1 MTRKPRTQASPSEI
15 VGALVGVAVL
25 IGITVWDVPVFLH
38 SRFPNV
44 VIGIFM
50 SLVNATLAYLVML
63 CLMPTWAVFAMNTLR
78 LQRQADRYA
87 DWWASRHP
95 FLDQRIECAIK
106 AASAAAAE
114 TDISRSDRFE
124 ERVLQVT
131 AGRLDRLPYRVYHAL
146 SLQMIFYNLWA
157 AGHYQE
163 ALERCAVALRLD
175 LEKSPLVAELH
186 ADCAELQYHFGRFT
200 DVLTH
205 AEFAVA
211 TAAEADA
218 DTQIRAHSIAALA
231 LAEQGKIAEALQ
243 EIEQAMA
250 VRPVGHHSVFAL
262 IYRAWILW
270 QNGNQEK
277 AQSLLDGMEEIVTK
291 RHSGLYQDYHEIRA
305 RVLLEQNQP
314 EAAEAEFKLVLEEN
328 ARNASALYH
337 LVGIAQSNKNWEQ
350 ASEWERRLLQGSPE
364 SFYAERLRQA
374 MGTGVVT

>member
-15 VGALVGVAVL
+15 VGALVAVAVL
-25 IGITVWDVPVFLH
+25 IGITNWDGPVFLQF
-38 SRFPNV
+38 RLPDAV
-44 VIGIFM
+44 TGIFVT
-50 SLVNATLAYLVML
+50 LVNAALTYLVML
-63 CLMPTWAVFAMNTLR
+63 CLMPTWAIFAMNRLR

-114 TDISRSDRFE
+114 ADVSQSDRFE

-146 SLQMIFYNLWA
+146 SLQMIFHHLWA

-175 LEKSPLVAELH
+175 LEQSPLVAELH
-186 ADCAELQYHFGRFT
+186 TDCAELQYHFGRFA
-200 DVLTH
+200 DVLTY

-211 TAAEADA
+211 TAAETDA
-218 DTQIRAHSIAALA
+218 DTQSRAHSIAALA
-231 LAEQGKIAEALQ
+231 LAEQGKPVEALQ
-243 EIEQAMA
+243 EIEQAVA
-250 VRPVGHHSVFAL
+250 VHPNGYHSLSAHV
-262 IYRAWILW
+262 YRAWILW
-270 QNGNQEK
+270 QNCNQEE
-277 AQSLLDGMEEIVTK
+277 AQSILDGMSKVVTK
-291 RHSGLYQDYHEIRA
+291 RFGPLYQDYHEIRA

-328 ARNASALYH
+328 AQNELALYH
-337 LVGIAQSNKNWEQ
+337 LARIAQSNKSWEQ
-350 ASEWERRLLQGSPE
+350 ASEWERRLLQDAPE
-364 SFYAERLRQA
+364 SFYAERIRQA
-374 MGTGVVT
+374 RGTGVV